1 MSLTKQQIRFV
12 EEYLIDLNAT
22 QAAIRAGYSAR
33 TAGSQGQ
40 RLLKNVEIQNAIAE
54 RQKILSDKTSITAQ
68 KVLNE
73 YAKIAFSDIKEVL
86 SWDEEGRVS
95 VYQSEDIDT
104 SFVQSIQQTTTES
117 DFATVYKL
125 NVKLYD
131 KLKALDALSKHLG
144 LFNASTTEQ
153 LKEQLMQ
160 AQIDQTE
167 ANTANIEARTALIKG
182 AKGDTSILEAL
193 IDVVNGGDGSGSAKV
208 QPETTG
214 NDSPT
219 D

>member
-1 MSLTKQQIRFV
+1 MSLTDKQSKFV
-12 EEYLIDLNAT
+12 DEYLVDLNAT
-22 QAAIRAGYSAR
+22 QAAIRAGYSER

-54 RQKILSDKTSITAQ
+54 RQKILSEKTSITAQ

-86 SWDEEGRVS
+86 SWDEDGRVS
-95 VYQSEDIDT
+95 VYQSERIDT

-117 DFATVYKL
+117 DFATIYKL

-131 KLKALDALSKHLG
+131 KQKALDALSKHLG
-144 LFNASTTEQ
+144 LFNVSTTEQ
-153 LKEQLMQ
+153 LKERLMK

-193 IDVVNGGDGSGSAKV
+193 IDVVNGGDGSGSAEI
-208 QPETTG
+208 QSEATG
-214 NDSPT
+214 NDSPAN
-219 D
+219 